1 MLYSKIITTLFVYLL
16 SDLLRSFRMARE
28 GMPET
33 PKKSKDLLTKRG
45 RMYAK
50 AIFTG
55 YQRSQRNQNPNVAL
69 LKIEGATNQED
80 AEIYIGKRC
89 YYMYKSKNGSYNKHN
104 EKNRIRMIWG
114 KVMRVHGNTGSV
126 RAKFT
131 SNLPAYAMSRRI
143 RINSLLDETFN

>member
-1 MLYSKIITTLFVYLL
+1 KLTKIIVLIF
-16 SDLLRSFRMARE
+16 S
-28 GMPET
+28 MPET
-33 PKKSKDLLTKRG
+33 PKSKDLLNKRG
-45 RMYAK
+45 RLYAK

-55 YQRSQRNQNPNVAL
+55 YKRSQRNQYTNIAL
-69 LKIEGATNQED
+69 LKIEGATNQQD
-80 AEIYIGKRC
+80 AKFYIGKNC
-89 YYMYKSKNGSYNKHN
+89 YYMYKSKNGSYNKYH

-143 RINSLLDETFN
+143 RIMLYPSRVEIK